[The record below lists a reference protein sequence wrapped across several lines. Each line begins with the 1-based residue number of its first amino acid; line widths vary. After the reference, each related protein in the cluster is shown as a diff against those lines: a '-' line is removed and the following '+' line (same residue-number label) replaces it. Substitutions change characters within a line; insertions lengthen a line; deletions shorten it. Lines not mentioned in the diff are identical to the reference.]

1 MEQDVEMR
9 RVIPVIE
16 QIRKRSDVC
25 ISIDT
30 YRAATARA
38 AIDAG
43 ADMINDI
50 SALRLDASMV
60 ELVAESNVPVVLM
73 HMQGTPRHMQ
83 EKPYYVDCI
92 GEITAFFGERIE
104 FCRTMGVDK
113 TKLILDPGIGFGK
126 RLSDNLEI
134 LVHLGKLKK
143 FRLPLMIGVSRK
155 SFIGMLHPASDVPKG
170 RIGGRIAAAVAAV
183 DTTIAVPPEFL
194 RIHLLSTSLLRFAN
208 TLVVG

>member
-1 MEQDVEMR
+1 
-9 RVIPVIE
+9 
-16 QIRKRSDVC
+16 
-25 ISIDT
+25 
-30 YRAATARA
+30 
-38 AIDAG
+38 
-43 ADMINDI
+43 
-50 SALRLDASMV
+50 
-60 ELVAESNVPVVLM
+60 
-73 HMQGTPRHMQ
+73 MQ

-170 RIGGRIAAAVAAV
+170 RIGGSIAAAVAAV
-183 DTTIAVPPEFL
+183 ESGADILRVHDVGPTVEAMKIIQAIGAV
-194 RIHLLSTSLLRFAN
+194 R
-208 TLVVG
+208 